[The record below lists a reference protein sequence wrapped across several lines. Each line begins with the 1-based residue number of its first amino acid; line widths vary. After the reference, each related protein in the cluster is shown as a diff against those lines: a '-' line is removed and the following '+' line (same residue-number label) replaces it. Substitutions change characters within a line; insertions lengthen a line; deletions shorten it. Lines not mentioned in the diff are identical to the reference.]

1 MCKNPATTVYQFD
14 LDLNLGPG
22 LFQSILVA
30 KKDVRMNQ
38 DS

>member
-14 LDLNLGPG
+14 LDHNLGLG

-30 KKDVRMNQ
+30 KKGVRMNQ